1 VVQVHVPPPIGHLQE
16 LEQDL
21 PACAVGYRTPG
32 TRKLA
37 ALAWLASEVGGSGAV
52 KKLFILA
59 LLVLGGFAVWRKVQ
73 AQRADLDL
81 WNEATAADDF

>member
-1 VVQVHVPPPIGHLQE
+1 MSGWLGFR
-16 LEQDL
+16 
-21 PACAVGYRTPG
+21 AVGLPHQVFSRFRG
-32 TRKLA
+32 
-37 ALAWLASEVGGSGAV
+37 GGSGAV

-81 WNEATAADDF
+81 WSEATSADDL

>member
-1 VVQVHVPPPIGHLQE
+1 M
-16 LEQDL
+16 
-21 PACAVGYRTPG
+21 PAQFAF
-32 TRKLA
+32 
-37 ALAWLASEVGGSGAV
+37 EVGGSGAV

-81 WNEATAADDF
+81 WSEATAADDF